1 MARIARLV
9 IVGMPHHVT
18 QRSNRGVKVFF
29 TDADRRRHLEF
40 MATYADRH
48 GLRIY
53 AYCLMPDHVH
63 LVGVP
68 EKPNSVSAAFK
79 SMQMEYSSH
88 VRQRRKVRG
97 PMWRKRFASCPL
109 DRRHLWEAIR
119 YVERNPVRAG
129 LVRKAEKY
137 PWSSAAG
144 HAGLREDP
152 LLSGN
157 LENRGVVKNWAKWL
171 REGEDA
177 ALVEMIRRS
186 TRTGRPAGSK
196 AFVTRIEKLTGR
208 KLKMGK
214 PGRPRK
220 DARPKKIKA
229 RKRRIAKNKARRPAP
244 KRH

>member
-1 MARIARLV
+1 
-9 IVGMPHHVT
+9 
-18 QRSNRGVKVFF
+18 
-29 TDADRRRHLEF
+29 
-40 MATYADRH
+40 
-48 GLRIY
+48 
-53 AYCLMPDHVH
+53 
-63 LVGVP
+63 
-68 EKPNSVSAAFK
+68 VSAAFK

-119 YVERNPVRAG
+119 YVERNPVRAV

>member
-1 MARIARLV
+1 MARMARVV

-18 QRSNRGVKVFF
+18 QRSNRGVRVFF

-40 MATYADRH
+40 MGTYADRH
-48 GLRIY
+48 GLQIY

-79 SMQMEYSSH
+79 SMQMEYSNH
-88 VRQRRKVRG
+88 MRHRRKARG

-109 DRRHLWEAIR
+109 DSRHLWEAVR

-129 LVRKAEKY
+129 IVRKAEKY
-137 PWSSAAG
+137 PWSSAGG

-157 LENRGVVKNWAKWL
+157 LEKRGVVKNWAKWL

-177 ALVEMIRRS
+177 AMVEMIRRS

-208 KLKMGK
+208 KLKIGK
-214 PGRPRK
+214 PGRP
-220 DARPKKIKA
+220 KKPKA
-229 RKRRIAKNKARRPAP
+229 RKRRIATGKARRPAP